1 MIHHWMTGRTFFKET
16 EIMNKAYN
24 NNKFTTSIVS
34 ATKG

>member
-1 MIHHWMTGRTFFKET
+1 MIYHWMTGQTFKET